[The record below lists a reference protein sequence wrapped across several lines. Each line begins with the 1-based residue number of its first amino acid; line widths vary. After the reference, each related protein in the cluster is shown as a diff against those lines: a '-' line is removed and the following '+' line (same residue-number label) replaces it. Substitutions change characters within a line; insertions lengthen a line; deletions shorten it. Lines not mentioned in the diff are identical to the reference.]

1 MAEYPENP
9 EKRGG
14 GGLFGLLLAHI
25 VCCGG
30 ILLLATGALGAFGA
44 WFVEDGL
51 IWLAVG
57 GAAVAAAFLV
67 RRRPHGFLR
76 GSVTRAPGREPD

>member
-1 MAEYPENP
+1 MAEDPEN
-9 EKRGG
+9 KGG
-14 GGLFGLLLAHI
+14 GAVTALLLAH
-25 VCCGG
+25 VACCGG
-30 ILLLATGALGAFGA
+30 IILFATGALGAFGA

-67 RRRPHGFLR
+67 HRRPHGFLR
-76 GSVTRAPGREPD
+76 GSVTRAPGRERD